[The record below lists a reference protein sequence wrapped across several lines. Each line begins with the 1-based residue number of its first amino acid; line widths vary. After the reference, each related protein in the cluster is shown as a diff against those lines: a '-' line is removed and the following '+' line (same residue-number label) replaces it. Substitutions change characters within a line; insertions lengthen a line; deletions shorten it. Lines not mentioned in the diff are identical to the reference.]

1 MNDSQG
7 GDDAERQPL
16 SSSAACLAATLTA
29 TTHHRVEQAT
39 ILTAFGQ
46 ACPGTAGTTQGR
58 PVLSALLDEL
68 ADHQLVQLPR
78 SRDGWDTTQPPLPRW
93 LRLPKTTESRPP
105 RTTAPVL
112 WRRELSWANTATLTT
127 SQTETLKTIN
137 RWLRDTDGD
146 DRQRTVVPMRERS
159 LEIFGD
165 EKRLDALTSSTLFA
179 PRRLTLATLS
189 AQRIP
194 PPLAHNRVGDGGTVL
209 VIENS
214 DTFETVSSLLA
225 DNCGRVG
232 HVAFG
237 GGHAFE
243 ASITRIAQLEGVT
256 DIAYYG
262 DLDDD
267 GLTIPQRANVSA
279 TASQLPPIRPARG
292 LYRLLLS
299 ENLQGPA
306 PKRVEPLTAE
316 RRVSWLPAPL
326 RCPVADILTA
336 GNRLAQEATG
346 TLTLRRDDSWRDDL

>member
-7 GDDAERQPL
+7 GNDAERQPL
-16 SSSAACLAATLTA
+16 SSSAACLAATLNA
-29 TTHHRVEQAT
+29 TTHRRVEQAT
-39 ILTAFGQ
+39 ILAAFSQ

-68 ADHQLVQLPR
+68 ADHHLIELPR
-78 SRDGWDTTQPPLPRW
+78 SRDGWDTTQQPLPRW
-93 LRLPKTTESRPP
+93 FRLPKTTEASPP

-127 SQTETLKTIN
+127 SQTESLKTIN

-146 DRQRTVVPMRERS
+146 DRRRTVVPMRERS

-165 EKRLDALTSSTLFA
+165 EKRLDALTSSMLFA
-179 PRRLTLATLS
+179 PGRLTLATLF

-194 PPLAHNRVGDGGTVL
+194 PPLAYNRVGDGGTVL

-214 DTFETVSSLLA
+214 DTFETLSTLLD
-225 DNCGRVG
+225 DNCGQVG
-232 HVAFG
+232 HIAFG

-279 TASQLPPIRPARG
+279 TAAQLPPIRPARG

-316 RRVSWLPAPL
+316 RRVSWLTASL
-326 RCPVADILTA
+326 RRPVADILTA

-346 TLTLRRDDSWRDDL
+346 ALTLRHDNSWRDDL

>member
-7 GDDAERQPL
+7 GNDAERQPL
-16 SSSAACLAATLTA
+16 SSSAACLAATLNA
-29 TTHHRVEQAT
+29 APHHRIEQAT

-68 ADHQLVQLPR
+68 ADHHLIELPR
-78 SRDGWDTTQPPLPRW
+78 SRDAWDTTQPPLPRW
-93 LRLPKTTESRPP
+93 LRLPKVTETRPS

-112 WRRELSWANTATLTT
+112 WRHELSWANTATLTT
-127 SQTETLKTIN
+127 AQTETLKTIN

-146 DRQRTVVPMRERS
+146 DRRRTVIPMRERS

-179 PRRLTLATLS
+179 PGRLTLATLS

-194 PPLAHNRVGDGGTVL
+194 PPLAYNRVGDGGIVL

-214 DTFETVSSLLA
+214 DTFETVSTLLA
-225 DNCGRVG
+225 DDCGRVG

-243 ASITRIAQLEGVT
+243 ASITRIAKLKGVT

-267 GLTIPQRANVSA
+267 GLTIPQRANASA
-279 TASQLPPIRPARG
+279 TASQLPPIRPAHG
-292 LYRLLLS
+292 LYQLLLS
-299 ENLQGPA
+299 KNHQGPA

-316 RRVSWLPAPL
+316 RRVSWLPAPI
-326 RCPVADILTA
+326 RRPAADILTA
-336 GNRLAQEATG
+336 GNRLAQESTG
-346 TLTLRRDDSWRDDL
+346 TLTLRHDNSWRDDL